1 MIYLD
6 EKKRK
11 KEKKSDLFTRG
22 FQCFIYIYI
31 VEKYET
37 VIKLVV

>member
-1 MIYLD
+1 M
-6 EKKRK
+6 KKERK

-31 VEKYET
+31 YKVEKYET